1 MNLHTKYIKYT
12 NEYVYK
18 NHTDWKERKQLS
30 YADDMMVYTENP
42 KKSSKKN
49 LVSQVLPQKS

>member
-1 MNLHTKYIKYT
+1 MNLHTKDIKYT

-30 YADDMMVYTENP
+30 YADDMTVYIENP
-42 KKSSKKN
+42 KKS
-49 LVSQVLPQKS
+49 